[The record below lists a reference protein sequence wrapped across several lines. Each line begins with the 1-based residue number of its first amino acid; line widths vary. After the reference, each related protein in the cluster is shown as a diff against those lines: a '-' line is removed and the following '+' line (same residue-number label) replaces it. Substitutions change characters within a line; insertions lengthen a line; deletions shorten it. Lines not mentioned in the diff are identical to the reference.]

1 MVDINDLGGGSGK
14 RRGFPPFE
22 KSAVERL
29 AEATKSPFDD
39 LDFGMKTMREG
50 LSAVDRIGSAS
61 QHATAVEKSLKEA
74 LGGSLGDYYKSR
86 DHMRDVF
93 GSKSLAEEVDKLT
106 RGPFAGTAV
115 DKYLAEMEKEVAERP
130 VPELPPVPYMPPNPI
145 HETNSH
151 LADLGE
157 KIDALVDLQAKQAEV
172 IDKLLQVQ
180 IANDEAQDRATTKSY
195 RLGVVNAVLATILG
209 FGAIVATVA
218 IAG

>member
-1 MVDINDLGGGSGK
+1 MVDLSDLGGSGK
-14 RRGFPPFE
+14 RKPFPGLE

-39 LDFGMKTMREG
+39 LDSSMKTMRDSLG
-50 LSAVDRIGSAS
+50 AADKLASAS
-61 QHATAVEKSLKEA
+61 LATTAAEKSIRDA
-74 LGGSLGDYYKSR
+74 LGGTLSDYYKSR

-93 GSKSLAEEVDKLT
+93 GSKSLADEVDKLT
-106 RGPFAGTAV
+106 KGPLGGTAV
-115 DKYLAEMEKEVAERP
+115 DKYMAEFEREAAERSI
-130 VPELPPVPYMPPNPI
+130 PELPPMPYIPPNPI
-145 HETNSH
+145 HETNEH

-180 IANDEAQDRATTKSY
+180 IATDTAQERSTKRSY
-195 RLGVVNAVLATILG
+195 RLGVANTVMATILG
-209 FGAIVATVA
+209 IGAIVATVM

>member
-1 MVDINDLGGGSGK
+1 MVDLSDLGGSGNWK
-14 RRGFPPFE
+14 PFAGLE

-39 LDFGMKTMREG
+39 LDFGMKTVRES
-50 LSAVDRIGSAS
+50 LSAVDKIGSAS
-61 QHATAVEKSLKEA
+61 QHARALDKSMREA

-106 RGPFAGTAV
+106 EGSLAGSEV
-115 DKYLAEMEKEVAERP
+115 DKYLAEFERGREERSMP
-130 VPELPPVPYMPPNPI
+130 DLPAMPYIPPNPI
-145 HETNSH
+145 RETNSH
-151 LADLGE
+151 LAELGE

-195 RLGVVNAVLATILG
+195 RLSVLNTVLATILG
-209 FGAIVATVA
+209 IGAIVATVLL
-218 IAG
+218 AG

>member
-1 MVDINDLGGGSGK
+1 MVNLSDLGGSGK
-14 RRGFPPFE
+14 RKSFPGLE

-39 LDFGMKTMREG
+39 LDFGMKPMRDSLG
-50 LSAVDRIGSAS
+50 AADKLTSAS
-61 QHATAVEKSLKEA
+61 LASTAAEKSIREVI
-74 LGGSLGDYYKSR
+74 GGSLGDYYKSR

-106 RGPFAGTAV
+106 KGPFAGSEV
-115 DKYLAEMEKEVAERP
+115 DKYMAELERGRDERSIP
-130 VPELPPVPYMPPNPI
+130 DLPPMPHIPPNPI
-145 HETNSH
+145 RETNEH
-151 LADLGE
+151 LADVSE

-180 IANDEAQDRATTKSY
+180 IANDAAQDRATKRSY
-195 RLGVVNAVLATILG
+195 WLGVVNTVLATVLG
-209 FGAIVATVA
+209 IGAIVATVM

>member
-1 MVDINDLGGGSGK
+1 MVDINDLGGSGK
-14 RRGFPPFE
+14 RKPFPPFE

-50 LSAVDRIGSAS
+50 LSAVDRLGSAS
-61 QHATAVEKSLKEA
+61 QQATAAEKSIREA
-74 LGGSLGDYYKSR
+74 LGGSLSDYYKSR

-93 GSKSLAEEVDKLT
+93 GSKTIADEIDKLT

-115 DKYLAEMEKEVAERP
+115 DKYMAEMEREVAERS
-130 VPELPPVPYMPPNPI
+130 VPELPPVPYIPPNPI
-145 HETNSH
+145 HETNEH

-180 IANDEAQDRATTKSY
+180 IANDEAQERSTKRSY
-195 RLGVVNAVLATILG
+195 RLGVANTVMATILG
-209 FGAIVATVA
+209 IGAIVATVML
-218 IAG
+218 AG